1 MTPGRNSPVPDKI
14 TRKQSAAD
22 TLKRAI
28 TLKGT
33 QGHSSEPVTDEFAQ
47 AIARHLERRGIAKV
61 PGLEPEPEMAWY
73 EKWIELGR
81 QHEELEAE
89 WEARRKA
96 EAEAENAPQTTAGIL
111 LSEIAKSAT
120 GSSSAHIP
128 LNGAQVLR
136 AAFSGMGVHG
146 NINGDNV
153 GG

>member
-1 MTPGRNSPVPDKI
+1 VPDKI

-33 QGHSSEPVTDEFAQ
+33 QGHSPEPVTDEFAQ
-47 AIARHLERRGIAKV
+47 AIARQLERRGIAKV

-96 EAEAENAPQTTAGIL
+96 EAEAEDSPKTTAGIL
-111 LSEIAKSAT
+111 AAEISKAAT
-120 GSSSAHIP
+120 NSGSAHIP
-128 LNGAQVLR
+128 LNGAAVIKKALQDLG
-136 AAFSGMGVHG
+136 AQQQP
-146 NINGDNV
+146 I
-153 GG
+153 GGAGE